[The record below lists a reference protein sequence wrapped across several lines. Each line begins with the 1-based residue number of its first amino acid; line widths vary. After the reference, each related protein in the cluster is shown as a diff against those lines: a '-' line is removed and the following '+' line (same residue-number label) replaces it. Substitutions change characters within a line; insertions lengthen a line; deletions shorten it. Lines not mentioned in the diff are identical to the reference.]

1 MLIEQNQLILQDYN
15 TIQELSRFSK
25 RGSSYEAESG
35 THDDLVMNLV
45 IFSWLTD
52 QTFFKDLTDINTM
65 MRLRQKTE
73 EQIEQDLLPFGFIDD
88 GGDIPDDDGFDI
100 VRESWQI

>member
-1 MLIEQNQLILQDYN
+1 
-15 TIQELSRFSK
+15 
-25 RGSSYEAESG
+25 
-35 THDDLVMNLV
+35 MNLV

-52 QTFFKDLTDINTM
+52 QGFFKDLTDINTM

-88 GGDIPDDDGFDI
+88 GGDVVEDDGYGFA
-100 VRESWQI
+100 RESWQI

>member
-1 MLIEQNQLILQDYN
+1 
-15 TIQELSRFSK
+15 
-25 RGSSYEAESG
+25 
-35 THDDLVMNLV
+35 MNFV

-88 GGDIPDDDGFDI
+88 GGDIPEEDGYDF